1 MFPLIYTYLL
11 IAFLVTDFCL
21 MKLLVAIVMYT
32 HQMTNQ
38 MGAGLLSQMCWLRWV
53 STSLH
58 SAQTLFC
65 LFQAMWLQEYCSFT
79 AELLGQSRP
88 VWAVCA
94 AWGSGF
100 GCIQHVLC
108 AVEATKVV

>member
-38 MGAGLLSQMCWLRWV
+38 MGAGLLSQMC
-53 STSLH
+53 
-58 SAQTLFC
+58 
-65 LFQAMWLQEYCSFT
+65 
-79 AELLGQSRP
+79 
-88 VWAVCA
+88 
-94 AWGSGF
+94 
-100 GCIQHVLC
+100 
-108 AVEATKVV
+108 